1 MNNQENVKIQIREL
15 AKKYREELN
24 LRVSERIKEMS
35 ADDNSH
41 FLVYRILGIPF
52 EEGINIDIYQN
63 KGRFLYKYAGS
74 FLEQATIMCFKAK
87 FPEAQEKL

>member
-15 AKKYREELN
+15 AKKYRDELN
-24 LRVSERIKEMS
+24 LRVAKRVKEMS

-52 EEGINIDIYQN
+52 E
-63 KGRFLYKYAGS
+63 
-74 FLEQATIMCFKAK
+74 
-87 FPEAQEKL
+87 

>member
-74 FLEQATIMCFKAK
+74 FLE
-87 FPEAQEKL
+87 